1 VAPSFEG
8 VAWEWLGWARTPGH
22 DAYWQYRDAFFALLP
37 EPAGRV
43 LDVGCGE
50 GRVTRDLRE
59 RGYDVTGLDVAPTL
73 IAAARERDPGGAYVE
88 AAAEALPFGDASFAL
103 VVAYNSLMDVD
114 DLPAAVAE
122 AARVLAPGGRLC
134 ACVTHPTADASRLG
148 GVYLREAAFEIPD
161 ERDGLTMTWIGRH
174 RPLEAYS
181 RALEAAGLAIEA
193 LREPPPAP
201 TAPAHYDEWRD
212 RPMFLLLRAQH
223 AQ

>member
-1 VAPSFEG
+1 MAPSFEG
-8 VAWEWLGWARTPGH
+8 IADEWLGWARTPGH
-22 DAYWQYRDAFFALLP
+22 DAYWHYREAFFALLP
-37 EPAGRV
+37 PPAGPV
-43 LDVGCGE
+43 LEIGCGE

-59 RGYDVTGLDVAPTL
+59 RGYETTGLDVSPKL
-73 IAAARERDPGGAYVE
+73 VAAARERDPAGAYVVG
-88 AAAEALPFGDASFAL
+88 AAEALPFPDASFPL

-134 ACVTHPTADASRLG
+134 ACVTHPVADGRRMGS
-148 GVYLREAAFEIPD
+148 YLREASFEQAD

-181 RALEAAGLAIEA
+181 RALEAAGLAVEA
-193 LREPPPAP
+193 LREPPPAAD
-201 TAPAHYDEWRD
+201 APEHYAQWRD
-212 RPMFLLLRAQH
+212 TPMFLLLRARA